1 MKPGTIAALVVAV
14 VIGLPIGFLL
24 LLSDDANCGASGG
37 GPAPSAE
44 AANGIPAN
52 YLELYQAA
60 GQRYG
65 IPWNL
70 LAAIGSIE
78 TDHGRSM
85 AAGVQSG
92 VNFAGCCAGP
102 MQFSIIGAG
111 GGTWGAYGVDGDRD
125 GDKTVYDP
133 VDAIPGAANYLK
145 ASGAPGDLHRAIFAY
160 NHSEAYVQ
168 SVLAKMRAYAGSAPA
183 AAAASVGTT
192 STPISPPAATAPATS
207 GPVLNLGDSLAVG
220 SGTPLEGLLTG
231 RIVTTLAAR
240 DRTSAQGL
248 SVLRGVS
255 TVPSTIVVQLGTNDT
270 SVATFRASVLSVLAI
285 ARRESATVLWVNIA
299 RPPLSGTTDTQ
310 LNAVLTDAAA
320 THPNLRIVDWKA
332 AVAGGRVNLADDVH
346 PTAAGYAVR
355 AQLISDAV
363 AGAAAAGVTGS
374 CEDLGGLTGSGDG
387 SFTIA
392 PGANLPGK
400 PLTSAMAAFVGR
412 MATFYDGRLVLTTGT
427 NHDQFTSSGNVSDHY
442 SGNGAD
448 FGMAAN
454 GGTDD
459 GPVGDA
465 IAASAFMAAGVPRD
479 EAIQRARAGGSQTVV
494 VNGRS
499 IQIIWKSDVGGNHHN
514 HVHVGIGG

>member
-1 MKPGTIAALVVAV
+1 MKPGTIAALVIAV
-14 VIGLPIGFLL
+14 VIGLPVGFLL
-24 LLSDDANCGASGG
+24 LLSDDANCGAGGG

-70 LAAIGSIE
+70 VAAIGSVE
-78 TDHGRSM
+78 TDHGRSNLPGVSSGENS
-85 AAGVQSG
+85 AG
-92 VNFAGCCAGP
+92 AGGP
-102 MQFSIIGAG
+102 MQFLQP
-111 GGTWGAYGVDGDRD
+111 TFDQYGVDGNGD
-125 GDKTVYDP
+125 GQKSRYDP
-133 VDAIPGAANYLK
+133 RDAIPSAANYLK
-145 ASGAPGDLHRAIFAY
+145 ASGAPGDLHRAIYAY

-168 SVLAKMRAYAGSAPA
+168 TVLAKMRTYAGSAPA
-183 AAAASVGTT
+183 GAAASAGTT
-192 STPISPPAATAPATS
+192 STPISPPTATAPATS

-231 RIVTTLAAR
+231 RTVTTLAAR

-248 SVLRGVS
+248 SILRGVS
-255 TVPSTIVVQLGTNDT
+255 SVPSTIVVQLGTNDT

-285 ARRESATVLWVNIA
+285 ARRESATVLWVNVA

-363 AGAAAAGVTGS
+363 AGAGVADTSVAGS

-392 PGANLPGK
+392 PDANLPGK
-400 PLTSAMAAFVGR
+400 PLTPVMAAFVGR
-412 MATFYDGRLVLTTGT
+412 MATFYDGRIIVTTGT
-427 NHDQFTSSGNVSDHY
+427 NHDQFTTSGNVSDHY
-442 SGNGAD
+442 TGNAVD
-448 FGMAAN
+448 ISMAAN

-479 EAIQRARAGGSQTVV
+479 EAIRRGRAGGAQTVV